1 MGFFDDVELKEDAEE
16 VSATKTKREAAKKK
30 EVEPVSISPDELLD
44 SAFEEMM
51 PVNEYGN
58 EELDDYLPD
67 DNDLDDSAEVEVQP
81 LKEKKVEEK
90 SSAPVKESISGK
102 KVETK
107 STQSIKKPV
116 TSDGN
121 TVISSDTVIDGSVSS
136 HSPLFI
142 CGKVSGNV
150 QSDGVVVI
158 QDTAEVRGGATSE
171 TEITVQG
178 LLKGVVSAESVVV
191 NGRVLSGEIQAG
203 KVDVSESAVVIAP
216 ISATRVT
223 ITGAV
228 KGDVNAKEKVILKS
242 TAIVQGNIAS
252 ASITIEDGAS
262 IDGTCTQTYAKVK
275 PADFFNNMKLDD

>member
-1 MGFFDDVELKEDAEE
+1 MGFFDDVELKEDAED
-16 VSATKTKREAAKKK
+16 VSATKAKREAAKKK

-44 SAFEEMM
+44 NAFEEMM
-51 PVNEYGN
+51 PVNEYKN
-58 EELDDYLPD
+58 EEFDDYLPD
-67 DNDLDDSAEVEVQP
+67 DNDLEDFVEKEMP
-81 LKEKKVEEK
+81 APKEKKVEEK
-90 SSAPVKESISGK
+90 SSARAKENVPGK
-102 KVETK
+102 KVDTK
-107 STQSIKKPV
+107 SIQGDKKPIA
-116 TSDGN
+116 SDGN
-121 TVISSDTVIDGSVSS
+121 TVISSDTVVDGSISS
-136 HSPLFI
+136 HSPLSI

-150 QSDGVVVI
+150 QSDGEVVI

-171 TEITVQG
+171 TGIVVHG
-178 LLKGVVSAESVVV
+178 LLKGAVSAESVVV

-216 ISATRVT
+216 ISATRIT

-275 PADFFNNMKLDD
+275 PADFFNNMNLDD